1 MASSLLDLRP
11 DTSPSSDDTFRFGI
25 EEEYFLADAT
35 TMAVASRT
43 PEALFN
49 KLAENGGV
57 IKREMLQAQL
67 EIATRPHTDTSSARR
82 ELQELRETAAQA
94 AAEHGLMILACGTHP
109 TALWRG
115 IQQSPKARYD
125 DVMECLQM
133 LGQRNMVC
141 GMHVHVEVPEPER
154 RIDIM
159 ARMTPYLP
167 LLIALSTSS
176 PFWQSQ
182 CTGLKS
188 YRLAAYDEL
197 PRTGIPELFRCSED
211 YESYLSALTSSG
223 AIEDA
228 THVWWSIRP
237 SQTYPTLELRATDSC
252 TRVDDALAIAV
263 LYRCMVRSLYRNPAM
278 NAELG
283 AVDRAIAVENK
294 WRAQRYG
301 VEGTFVTKHGAVSI
315 PDMLE
320 QVIEDIEA
328 DVEALDCLDEIYHC
342 RSIAA
347 DGTSADAQLRLFR
360 QHRARGSDA
369 ALQVV
374 TRWIADA
381 TLAA

>member
-176 PFWQSQ
+176 PFWQSR

-188 YRLAAYDEL
+188 YRLAAC
-197 PRTGIPELFRCSED
+197 RAPESPNF
-211 YESYLSALTSSG
+211 
-223 AIEDA
+223 
-228 THVWWSIRP
+228 
-237 SQTYPTLELRATDSC
+237 
-252 TRVDDALAIAV
+252 
-263 LYRCMVRSLYRNPAM
+263 
-278 NAELG
+278 
-283 AVDRAIAVENK
+283 
-294 WRAQRYG
+294 
-301 VEGTFVTKHGAVSI
+301 
-315 PDMLE
+315 
-320 QVIEDIEA
+320 
-328 DVEALDCLDEIYHC
+328 
-342 RSIAA
+342 
-347 DGTSADAQLRLFR
+347 
-360 QHRARGSDA
+360 SDA
-369 ALQVV
+369 AKTTSPICLP
-374 TRWIADA
+374 
-381 TLAA
+381 